1 MSYGEALGPPRREAP
16 QPTRTPLTR
25 DTSILGAGVT
35 GLAAGWASG
44 LPIYE
49 AAGAPGGICSSYYV
63 RPGDR
68 ERLAQAPADGDAY
81 RFEIGGGHWIFGGD
95 PLVLDFLR
103 GLVPLAPYE
112 RRSSVYFPED
122 GRRVPYPLQN
132 HLYALERDV
141 ASRALAEMARPDA
154 GRVVTMRDWLLASFG
169 PTLCER
175 FFFPF
180 HALYTAGL
188 YEEIA
193 PQDSYK
199 SPVDLALAIRGAF
212 GAPPAVG
219 YNTTFLYPEP
229 GLDALARA
237 LAARSTVHYGRR
249 VEKIDVASRSL
260 QFADG
265 SQLGYERLLSTL
277 PLSRMLDLCGLSLP
291 ERAHPSS
298 GVLVLNLGA
307 RRGARCPDDH
317 WLYVPRSRSGF
328 HRVGFYSNVDASFLP
343 RSARRDRDRVSI
355 YVERALHA
363 PLEGRALAAYC
374 ADVAGELAEW
384 EMIGAVEASDP
395 TWIDVAYTWS
405 WPGSRWRE
413 AAIAA
418 LEAHGILQIGRY
430 GRWTFQGIADSVR
443 DGLYAGA
450 AHRTR

>member
-1 MSYGEALGPPRREAP
+1 M
-16 QPTRTPLTR
+16 
-25 DTSILGAGVT
+25 ILGAGVT

-49 AAGAPGGICSSYYV
+49 AAEAPGGICSSYYV

-68 ERLAQAPADGDAY
+68 ERLHAAPADGEAY

-103 GLVPLAPYE
+103 RLVPLRRYE
-112 RRSSVYFPED
+112 RRSSVYFPAD
-122 GRRVPYPLQN
+122 GRQVPYPLQN
-132 HLYALERDV
+132 FLHALDPDV
-141 ASRALAEMARPDA
+141 AARALAEMARPAA
-154 GRVVTMRDWLLASFG
+154 GPIATMREWLLASFG
-169 PTLCER
+169 PTLCDL
-175 FFFPF
+175 FFDPF
-180 HALYTAGL
+180 HERYTAGL
-188 YEEIA
+188 HGEIA

-212 GAPPAVG
+212 GPPPAVG

-229 GLDALARA
+229 GLDTLARA
-237 LAARSTVHYGRR
+237 LAAPSTIHYGKR
-249 VEKIDVASRSL
+249 VEKIDAARREL
-260 QFADG
+260 HFADG

-277 PLSRMLDLCGLSLP
+277 PLSRMLAMSSLSLP

-298 GVLVLNLGA
+298 AVLVLNIGA
-307 RRGARCPDDH
+307 RRGPRCPGDH
-317 WLYVPRSRSGF
+317 WLYVPTSRAGF

-343 RSARRDRDRVSI
+343 RGSRQDADRVSL
-355 YVERALHA
+355 YVERALQA
-363 PLEGRALAAYC
+363 PLDAGGLAAYG
-374 ADVAGELAEW
+374 DEVTRELQQW
-384 EMIGAVEASDP
+384 GMIGDVEVQDP

-405 WPGSRWRE
+405 WPGSRWRD

-418 LEAHGILQIGRY
+418 LERHGILQIGRY

-450 AHRTR
+450 AHRLR